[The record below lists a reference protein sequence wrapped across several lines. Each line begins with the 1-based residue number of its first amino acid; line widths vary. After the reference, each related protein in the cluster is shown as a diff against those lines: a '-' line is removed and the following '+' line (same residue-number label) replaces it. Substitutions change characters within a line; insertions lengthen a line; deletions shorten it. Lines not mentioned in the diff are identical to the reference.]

1 MIALCLLLLISSF
14 HYHCCWALNDLSG
27 VWCKMWLR
35 KARDYLMGSDTEE
48 EATTPPPQPP
58 KREVTTPQ
66 SGGKVSPAGSMK
78 AFPFPPTPIAE
89 PPEADLSHLT
99 EEERAQIESV
109 LARAKELQHKEEQ
122 RVRELEQDYTTLAET
137 VVQQAATKAPTPE
150 TAQKL
155 CPICHTTELPAVSGS
170 ERGASGAEGRVC
182 YDCERVV
189 CVACGSM
196 SPSSVKKGE
205 EWLCQMCQKRRH
217 LVLSSGAWYQ
227 SHKPTSPSH
236 SGVNFTRS
244 CSIEADPSATQLA
257 DQGNDERGAK
267 LERNWSLT
275 EDILQGFRDLL
286 GTGDIFPEL
295 DEPESIQ
302 ATQQQSHEELVKADE
317 EAQHYLPPVLFDKP
331 VTPTVQKPSISEQKQ
346 DAKETSKTDP
356 TSSKKP
362 SNSSTTRADETSG
375 RKIAIILGDE
385 TVNTS
390 SNKDIACKEP
400 PIVKSEEKTTLV
412 GESVDAN
419 AAKQLK
425 QSEHIHERPT
435 SLILQKEVSNS
446 EYRGG
451 QAKATE
457 MDQEDQEQGAKK
469 ETAKADRMRSP
480 LGAGVV
486 HGVMGPGQKGLSK
499 EQRQE
504 LIHKHT
510 VERVAPGGKH
520 HQKTT
525 KTRTHGSNVQELK
538 EYLSGSPKPAKKA
551 DQRQERKEKVVKSL
565 KDPKSLT
572 LDLSQAKKT
581 KDVAA
586 PAPAPASAPQQE
598 PLAEQPSQP
607 KRVAIG
613 ISPTEAT
620 EASRNEEDQT
630 KEKQWYEAD
639 EYVKSA
645 KAQEDLRKEL
655 QSLRRES
662 AASLALAI
670 VEKKDMASQEKMPDG
685 VEEDIDE
692 STPSSAD
699 SDSDDSKSSL
709 KKSKA
714 RANLSAILSPI
725 DDKDAPPEDDL
736 EEDDDRPKSKAEQQ
750 AELRAIRRQRPRT
763 PPGSCLSPI
772 EDFSP
777 PYEHAKPILSVSTTP
792 PYHSRLP
799 QEIPKIIVT
808 QRVSPEQSPPEKLQE
823 EFREEKDTSTSSNVV
838 TTVVTEPP
846 VPKEQTEKSKKNS
859 FESNDAK
866 QVLKSKK
873 NESTEKEKQPTHSV
887 FDRPERVSQRTI
899 MVKSKSGDF
908 PRSTVEMSSTQS
920 RTESQSAK
928 PDTSGASEPSSVG
941 ITSPTQ
947 MSSAAHAKGYSSD
960 SDASRPHRVRRRLPD
975 LPPGAT
981 PSLPKTGPEK
991 QRERQ
996 AAIESLQQKRKQER
1010 IKMETTDVTKAG
1022 ERSADRMT
1030 ERSTE
1035 RPVERTV
1042 ERTAGRTAERAAE
1055 RTVERT
1061 ADRTTDRSTE
1071 RKKMMDLEMAR
1082 KQVEKARLRAK
1093 LRAEGK
1099 LHLDSILSPPDDRG
1113 FYSDSEVSRTRAL
1126 SAEREAAAATSDQ
1139 EKSGIKDRTSEQ
1151 VDTYSL
1157 KSGWTYQPASAK
1169 EENNK
1174 SSSRDSEVAREGRAA
1189 RLEGVAGGDAAVPT
1203 RGRRERRE
1211 MRDDMTHDSRRSSR
1225 SSSPELPED
1234 ESYKAMMEKRINY
1247 ETVTDISEII
1257 KEIETDANRLFG
1269 LDELDSTEPSST
1281 QGRKGTSFPAQRRV
1295 PSLHDLLD
1303 DSSFPEEKQE
1313 KTTSAKELADE
1324 LEQSEEFKTLR
1335 KQLSESG
1342 SKITSPPV
1350 DSPRQAAS
1358 VESLRREERKQKAA
1372 VADAGGLKHAIAP
1385 PSATPS
1391 MPKKK
1396 HRRQGSDPLSRFSP
1410 IRETPGNEL
1419 HSSNS
1424 HDGFGRVYSLDP
1436 IAIESA
1442 RTTAEAGSSMTLPRT
1457 REASQSSLA
1466 QSRSP
1471 SQRSIIGNETMSQI
1485 EKAMH
1490 RRGSTSG
1497 DDDGKKSRIR
1507 YEILLEGK
1515 YKQVESVDKER
1526 LIQASASLD
1535 RGVSKS
1541 AWHVGSL
1548 ESIPG
1553 RNSAGHMRRGPR
1565 QMYAST
1571 SRLYSTVR
1579 KPTDLNIR
1587 ADSLPRR
1594 SRSRDYKDDSPV
1606 SPVGPP
1612 GSAPIS
1618 IPPRGSRRG
1627 DLPVGSAAMAHSFP
1641 DHEMFGRG
1649 RGYDDR
1655 QPFSDDE
1662 TYTGTFR
1669 LHDSVAQLSR
1679 DVWNEMDED
1688 DQPFMER
1695 LEEGGVTIL
1704 EQHRK
1709 RKAQRPTSMYEFP
1722 TRKYYLS
1729 RDPKDRSVQGN
1740 GLGLRVVGGK
1750 EIPGGRGEIG
1760 AYVARIY
1767 PGGVAEQVEGLFEGA
1782 QVLEWNGAKLTGK
1795 TYEEVLKIVSV
1806 SNGEIEIVIRSD
1818 FNMLS
1823 DTQHQSAADR
1833 KRSGFGPCRQYSKE
1847 SAVDPDQL
1855 AVQLATM
1862 REEKRPNNSDISSWS
1877 QHGHTASPSN
1887 IASPSLSTASST
1899 APSPILPASPA
1910 MARQAP
1916 RKLPS
1921 KEASKETDITG
1932 EIELQMRY
1940 DETTKDLIININR
1953 ARNLAAKDINGFSD
1967 PFVKVYLLPGRNA
1980 ENKRRTKYI
1989 PKTLNPEWN
1998 QTVIYK
2004 GITKEQLKSKTVE
2017 FTVWDYDRF
2026 TPNDFLGEVLID
2038 LSDASF
2044 LDNQPHWFTLYE
2056 HDENNSAELPKPKTL
2071 SPLTPSKTFRTHQ
2084 GKQVD
2089 LQKSRSH
2096 QSLITA
2102 AARRRY
2108 YKAQS
2113 LTNIHQDEPTYRYR
2127 RTRSSLG
2134 EELTSDRRLSL
2145 QHGYG
2150 VSLPFREVSPSRR
2163 LMQQHQAERRRAAP
2177 VGAHST
2183 QGPPPGARTRSRSR
2197 SPANHQGQQ
2206 PPPPGNQMS
2215 SVMSDSPLTYRKRF
2229 VNERHQPS
2237 SLARNHVSS
2246 SDTSIVQMRESP
2258 QTNIQNCSPENQPGI
2273 NSVCCM
2279 QLCNIYK
2286 NLLGEDESSH
2296 SEPATPR
2303 SAAERDRKVPSFHG
2317 KHDRDDLRK
2326 QVARKK
2332 LDSLGSSASS
2342 NGSLS
2347 SLQSGES
2354 SSTGYSGGAPPSG
2367 WPGRQNLSGMGRH
2380 HPQEDMQRHHINNQR
2395 REVSPTTEEVDEMFN
2410 STTRLERLPS
2420 SPRPT
2425 EQEGRK
2431 SPQYQTWDTIE
2442 QQVDSE
2448 GNRMMSSPKHTM
2460 YSQMAVGELGPGQ
2473 LMDPGSM
2480 GNPEVTAEVRLNLR
2494 TEIHDQGEMLM
2505 VHIVNVQNITYRF
2518 KSDDY
2523 LPDLYVKCYLVVG
2536 NRKVAKKKTRTC
2548 KSDREPEFNEMLK
2561 FDLEF
2566 GKSILQVNLL
2576 EDGGKFGRNTLIG
2589 ETLIWLDNVNLQHG
2603 VKAWYKLML
2612 QPMPRV
2618 SPDRL
2623 RASER

>member
-1 MIALCLLLLISSF
+1 
-14 HYHCCWALNDLSG
+14 
-27 VWCKMWLR
+27 MWLR
-35 KARDYLMGSDTEE
+35 KARDYLMGSDTED

-66 SGGKVSPAGSMK
+66 SGGKVSPGSMK

-99 EEERAQIESV
+99 EEERAQIEAV
-109 LARAKELQHKEEQ
+109 LARAKELQDKEEQ
-122 RVRELEQDYTTLAET
+122 RVRELEEDFTTLAET

-150 TAQKL
+150 TAKKL

-244 CSIEADPSATQLA
+244 SSIEADPSATQLA
-257 DQGNDERGAK
+257 AQVDDEKGPK

-295 DEPESIQ
+295 DEPESLQ
-302 ATQQQSHEELVKADE
+302 ANQQQSHKELVKADE

-331 VTPTVQKPSISEQKQ
+331 KTPTVQKPPLSEQTQ
-346 DAKETSKTDP
+346 DAKATSNTVP
-356 TSSKKP
+356 TSSTT
-362 SNSSTTRADETSG
+362 SNNSSTTKADKTAG
-375 RKIAIILGDE
+375 GKIAIILGDE

-390 SNKDIACKEP
+390 ANKDNSVACKET
-400 PIVKSEEKTTLV
+400 PIVTSEAKTTLV
-412 GESVDAN
+412 DEAVETN

-435 SLILQKEVSNS
+435 SLVLQKEVTNSS

-451 QAKATE
+451 QAKAME
-457 MDQEDQEQGAKK
+457 MDQDDQEQGAKK
-469 ETAKADRMRSP
+469 EPAKADRMRSP
-480 LGAGVV
+480 LGAGVI
-486 HGVMGPGQKGLSK
+486 HGAVGPGQKGLSK

-520 HQKTT
+520 QKTT
-525 KTRTHGSNVQELK
+525 KTRTQGSNVQELK
-538 EYLSGSPKPAKKA
+538 EYLSGSPKPTKKA
-551 DQRQERKEKVVKSL
+551 AQRQERKEKVVKSL

-581 KDVAA
+581 KDIAATATA
-586 PAPAPASAPQQE
+586 PAPAPAPQQE
-598 PLAEQPSQP
+598 PPPEQPSQP
-607 KRVAIG
+607 QRVAIG
-613 ISPTEAT
+613 VSPTEAT
-620 EASRNEEDQT
+620 ETSKTEEDQT

-655 QSLRRES
+655 QSLRREP

-692 STPSSAD
+692 RDTPSSAD
-699 SDSDDSKSSL
+699 SDSDDSKTSL

-714 RANLSAILSPI
+714 RSNLSAILSPI

-823 EFREEKDTSTSSNVV
+823 EFREEKDTSTSSTIV
-838 TTVVTEPP
+838 TAPS
-846 VPKEQTEKSKKNS
+846 VPTTQTEKSKKSEN
-859 FESNDAK
+859 NDAK
-866 QVLKSKK
+866 KVPKSKQI
-873 NESTEKEKQPTHSV
+873 ESTEKEKQPKHYV
-887 FDRPERVSQRTI
+887 FDRPERDSQRTI

-1010 IKMETTDVTKAG
+1010 IKMETTDSTKAA
-1022 ERSADRMT
+1022 ERSTDRMT

-1042 ERTAGRTAERAAE
+1042 ERPVERTAERTVERTAERTVERTAE

-1126 SAEREAAAATSDQ
+1126 SAERDAAAATSDQ
-1139 EKSGIKDRTSEQ
+1139 EKSGIKDRTPEQ
-1151 VDTYSL
+1151 ADNYAL

-1169 EENNK
+1169 AENK
-1174 SSSRDSEVAREGRAA
+1174 SSLQDSEATREVSAA
-1189 RLEGVAGGDAAVPT
+1189 RLEGVAAEDAAVPS

-1211 MRDDMTHDSRRSSR
+1211 MRDDVTHDSRRSSR

-1269 LDELDSTEPSST
+1269 LDELDSAEPSST
-1281 QGRKGTSFPAQRRV
+1281 QSRKGTSFPAQRRV

-1303 DSSFPEEKQE
+1303 DSSFPDEKQE
-1313 KTTSAKELADE
+1313 KTSSAKDLADE

-1358 VESLRREERKQKAA
+1358 VDSLRREEKKQKPA
-1372 VADAGGLKHAIAP
+1372 VTDAGGLKHTIAP
-1385 PSATPS
+1385 PSTTPS

-1410 IRETPGNEL
+1410 IRETPGNAEL

-1436 IAIESA
+1436 LGESA
-1442 RTTAEAGSSMTLPRT
+1442 RTIAEAGSSMTLPRT

-1526 LIQASASLD
+1526 LVQASTSLD

-1553 RNSAGHMRRGPR
+1553 RNSSGHMRRGPR

-1618 IPPRGSRRG
+1618 IPPRRSRRG

-1709 RKAQRPTSMYEFP
+1709 RKTQRPTSMYEFP

-1855 AVQLATM
+1855 AAQLATM
-1862 REEKRPNNSDISSWS
+1862 REEKQPNSDISSWS

-2071 SPLTPSKTFRTHQ
+2071 SPLTPSKAFHTHQ

-2102 AARRRY
+2102 ADEEEYEKARRRY

-2113 LTNIHQDEPTYRYR
+2113 LTNIHQDEATYRYR

-2150 VSLPFREVSPSRR
+2150 VSLPFREVSPSHR
-2163 LMQQHQAERRRAAP
+2163 LMQQHHQQQQQQQAERRRAP

-2258 QTNIQNCSPENQPGI
+2258 Q
-2273 NSVCCM
+2273 M
-2279 QLCNIYK
+2279 

-2380 HPQEDMQRHHINNQR
+2380 PPQEDMQRHHINNQR

-2410 STTRLERLPS
+2410 STTRLERMP

-2494 TEIHDQGEMLM
+2494 TEINEQGEMLM

>member
-1 MIALCLLLLISSF
+1 
-14 HYHCCWALNDLSG
+14 
-27 VWCKMWLR
+27 MWLR
-35 KARDYLMGSDTEE
+35 KARDYLMGSDTED

-66 SGGKVSPAGSMK
+66 SGGKVSPGSMK

-99 EEERAQIESV
+99 EEERAQIEAV
-109 LARAKELQHKEEQ
+109 LARAKELQEKEEQ
-122 RVRELEQDYTTLAET
+122 RVRELEEDFTTLAET

-244 CSIEADPSATQLA
+244 SSIEADPSATQLA
-257 DQGNDERGAK
+257 AGDDEKGPK

-295 DEPESIQ
+295 DEPESLQ
-302 ATQQQSHEELVKADE
+302 ANQQQSHEELVKADE

-331 VTPTVQKPSISEQKQ
+331 KTPTVQKPPLSEQTH
-346 DAKETSKTDP
+346 DAKATSNTVP
-356 TSSKKP
+356 TSSEK
-362 SNSSTTRADETSG
+362 SNNSSTTKADKTAG
-375 RKIAIILGDE
+375 GKIAIILGDE

-390 SNKDIACKEP
+390 ANKDNSVACTETP
-400 PIVKSEEKTTLV
+400 TVTSEEKTTLV
-412 GESVDAN
+412 DEAVETN
-419 AAKQLK
+419 AAHQLK

-435 SLILQKEVSNS
+435 SLILQKEVTNSS

-451 QAKATE
+451 QAKVME
-457 MDQEDQEQGAKK
+457 MDQDDQEQGAKK
-469 ETAKADRMRSP
+469 EHAKADRMRSP
-480 LGAGVV
+480 LGAGVI
-486 HGVMGPGQKGLSK
+486 HGAVGPGQKGLSK

-520 HQKTT
+520 QKTT

-538 EYLSGSPKPAKKA
+538 EYLSGSPKPTKKA
-551 DQRQERKEKVVKSL
+551 AQRQERKEKVVKSL

-581 KDVAA
+581 KDIAATATA
-586 PAPAPASAPQQE
+586 PAPAPAPAPQQE
-598 PLAEQPSQP
+598 PPPEQPSQP
-607 KRVAIG
+607 QRVAIG
-613 ISPTEAT
+613 VSPTEAT
-620 EASRNEEDQT
+620 ETSKTEEDQT

-655 QSLRRES
+655 QSLRREP

-670 VEKKDMASQEKMPDG
+670 VEKRDMASQEKMPDG

-692 STPSSAD
+692 RDTPSSAD
-699 SDSDDSKSSL
+699 SDSDDSKTSL

-714 RANLSAILSPI
+714 RSNLSAILSPI

-823 EFREEKDTSTSSNVV
+823 EFREDKNTSTSS
-838 TTVVTEPP
+838 TVVTASP
-846 VPKEQTEKSKKNS
+846 VPTTQTEKSKKSEN
-859 FESNDAK
+859 NNAK
-866 QVLKSKK
+866 KVLKSKK
-873 NESTEKEKQPTHSV
+873 TESTEKEKQPSHYV
-887 FDRPERVSQRTI
+887 FDRPERDSQRTI

-1010 IKMETTDVTKAG
+1010 IKMETTDSTKAA
-1022 ERSADRMT
+1022 ERSTDRMT

-1035 RPVERTV
+1035 QPVERTAERPVERTAERTV
-1042 ERTAGRTAERAAE
+1042 ERTAERTVERTAE

-1126 SAEREAAAATSDQ
+1126 SAERDAAAATSDQ
-1139 EKSGIKDRTSEQ
+1139 EKSGIKDKTPKQADS
-1151 VDTYSL
+1151 YSL

-1169 EENNK
+1169 AENK
-1174 SSSRDSEVAREGRAA
+1174 SSLRDSEATREVSAA
-1189 RLEGVAGGDAAVPT
+1189 RLEDVAAENAAVPS

-1211 MRDDMTHDSRRSSR
+1211 MRDDVTHDSRRSSR

-1269 LDELDSTEPSST
+1269 LDELDSAEPSST
-1281 QGRKGTSFPAQRRV
+1281 QSRKGTSFPAQRRV

-1303 DSSFPEEKQE
+1303 DSSFPDEKQE
-1313 KTTSAKELADE
+1313 KTSSAKDLADE

-1350 DSPRQAAS
+1350 DSPRQVAS
-1358 VESLRREERKQKAA
+1358 VESLRREERKQKPA
-1372 VADAGGLKHAIAP
+1372 VTDAGGLKHTIAP
-1385 PSATPS
+1385 PSTTPS

-1410 IRETPGNEL
+1410 IRETPGNAEL

-1436 IAIESA
+1436 LGENA
-1442 RTTAEAGSSMTLPRT
+1442 RTIAEAGSSMTLPRT

-1526 LIQASASLD
+1526 LVQASTSLD

-1553 RNSAGHMRRGPR
+1553 RNSSGHMRRGPR

-1618 IPPRGSRRG
+1618 IPPRRSRRG

-1833 KRSGFGPCRQYSKE
+1833 KRSGF
-1847 SAVDPDQL
+1847 
-1855 AVQLATM
+1855 
-1862 REEKRPNNSDISSWS
+1862 
-1877 QHGHTASPSN
+1877 
-1887 IASPSLSTASST
+1887 

-2071 SPLTPSKTFRTHQ
+2071 SPLTPSKAFHTHQ

-2102 AARRRY
+2102 ADEEEYEKARRRY

-2113 LTNIHQDEPTYRYR
+2113 LTNIHQDEATYRYR

-2163 LMQQHQAERRRAAP
+2163 LIQQHHQQQHQQQAERRRAP

-2206 PPPPGNQMS
+2206 PPPPGNQMP

-2258 QTNIQNCSPENQPGI
+2258 Q
-2273 NSVCCM
+2273 M
-2279 QLCNIYK
+2279 

-2380 HPQEDMQRHHINNQR
+2380 PPQEDMQRHHINNQR

-2410 STTRLERLPS
+2410 STTRLERMP

-2460 YSQMAVGELGPGQ
+2460 FSQMAVGELGPGQ

-2494 TEIHDQGEMLM
+2494 TEIHEQGEMLM

>member
-1 MIALCLLLLISSF
+1 
-14 HYHCCWALNDLSG
+14 
-27 VWCKMWLR
+27 MWLR
-35 KARDYLMGSDTEE
+35 KARDYLMGSDTED

-66 SGGKVSPAGSMK
+66 SGGKVSPGSMK

-99 EEERAQIESV
+99 EEERAQIEAV
-109 LARAKELQHKEEQ
+109 LARAKELQDKEEQ
-122 RVRELEQDYTTLAET
+122 RVRELEEDFTTLAET

-150 TAQKL
+150 TAKKL

-244 CSIEADPSATQLA
+244 SSIEADPSATQLA
-257 DQGNDERGAK
+257 AQVDDEKGPK

-295 DEPESIQ
+295 DEPESLQ
-302 ATQQQSHEELVKADE
+302 ANQQQSHKELVKADE

-331 VTPTVQKPSISEQKQ
+331 KTPTVQKPPLSEQTQ
-346 DAKETSKTDP
+346 DAKATSNTVP
-356 TSSKKP
+356 TSSTT
-362 SNSSTTRADETSG
+362 SNNSSTTKADKTAG
-375 RKIAIILGDE
+375 GKIAIILGDE

-390 SNKDIACKEP
+390 ANKDNSVACKET
-400 PIVKSEEKTTLV
+400 PIVTSEAKTTLV
-412 GESVDAN
+412 DEAVETN

-435 SLILQKEVSNS
+435 SLVLQKEVTNSS

-451 QAKATE
+451 QAKAME
-457 MDQEDQEQGAKK
+457 MDQDDQEQGAKK
-469 ETAKADRMRSP
+469 EPAKADRMRSP
-480 LGAGVV
+480 LGAGVI
-486 HGVMGPGQKGLSK
+486 HGAVGPGQKGLSK

-520 HQKTT
+520 QKTT
-525 KTRTHGSNVQELK
+525 KTRTQGSNVQELK
-538 EYLSGSPKPAKKA
+538 EYLSGSPKPTKKA
-551 DQRQERKEKVVKSL
+551 AQRQERKEKVVKSL

-581 KDVAA
+581 KDIAATATA
-586 PAPAPASAPQQE
+586 PAPAPAPQQE
-598 PLAEQPSQP
+598 PPPEQPSQP
-607 KRVAIG
+607 QRVAIG
-613 ISPTEAT
+613 VSPTEAT
-620 EASRNEEDQT
+620 ETSKTEEDQT

-655 QSLRRES
+655 QSLRREP

-692 STPSSAD
+692 RDTPSSAD
-699 SDSDDSKSSL
+699 SDSDDSKTSL

-714 RANLSAILSPI
+714 RSNLSAILSPI

-823 EFREEKDTSTSSNVV
+823 EFREEKDTSTSSTIV
-838 TTVVTEPP
+838 TAPS
-846 VPKEQTEKSKKNS
+846 VPTTQTEKSKKSEN
-859 FESNDAK
+859 NDAK
-866 QVLKSKK
+866 KVPKSKQI
-873 NESTEKEKQPTHSV
+873 ESTEKEKQPKHYV
-887 FDRPERVSQRTI
+887 FDRPERDSQRTI

-1010 IKMETTDVTKAG
+1010 IKMETTDSTKAA
-1022 ERSADRMT
+1022 ERSTDRMT

-1042 ERTAGRTAERAAE
+1042 ERPVERTAERTVERTAERTVERTAE

-1126 SAEREAAAATSDQ
+1126 SAERDAAAATSDQ
-1139 EKSGIKDRTSEQ
+1139 EKSGIKDRTPEQ
-1151 VDTYSL
+1151 ADNYAL

-1169 EENNK
+1169 AENK
-1174 SSSRDSEVAREGRAA
+1174 SSLQDSEATREVSAA
-1189 RLEGVAGGDAAVPT
+1189 RLEGVAAEDAAVPS

-1211 MRDDMTHDSRRSSR
+1211 MRDDVTHDSRRSSR

-1269 LDELDSTEPSST
+1269 LDELDSAEPSST
-1281 QGRKGTSFPAQRRV
+1281 QSRKGTSFPAQRRV

-1303 DSSFPEEKQE
+1303 DSSFPDEKQE
-1313 KTTSAKELADE
+1313 KTSSAKDLADE

-1358 VESLRREERKQKAA
+1358 VDSLRREEKKQKPA
-1372 VADAGGLKHAIAP
+1372 VTDAGGLKHTIAP
-1385 PSATPS
+1385 PSTTPS

-1410 IRETPGNEL
+1410 IRETPGNAEL

-1436 IAIESA
+1436 LGESA
-1442 RTTAEAGSSMTLPRT
+1442 RTIAEAGSSMTLPRT

-1526 LIQASASLD
+1526 LVQASTSLD

-1553 RNSAGHMRRGPR
+1553 RNSSGHMRRGPR

-1618 IPPRGSRRG
+1618 IPPRRSRRG

-1709 RKAQRPTSMYEFP
+1709 RKTQRPTSMYEFP

-1855 AVQLATM
+1855 AAQLATM
-1862 REEKRPNNSDISSWS
+1862 REEKQPNSDISSWS

-2071 SPLTPSKTFRTHQ
+2071 SPLTPSKAFHTHQ

-2102 AARRRY
+2102 ADEEEYEKARRRY

-2113 LTNIHQDEPTYRYR
+2113 LTNIHQDEATYRYR

-2150 VSLPFREVSPSRR
+2150 VSLPFREVSPSHR
-2163 LMQQHQAERRRAAP
+2163 LMQQHHQQQQQQQAERRRAP

-2258 QTNIQNCSPENQPGI
+2258 QMNIQNCSPENQPGI

-2303 SAAERDRKVPSFHG
+2303 SAAERDRKVPSFH
-2317 KHDRDDLRK
+2317 
-2326 QVARKK
+2326 A
-2332 LDSLGSSASS
+2332 
-2342 NGSLS
+2342 
-2347 SLQSGES
+2347 
-2354 SSTGYSGGAPPSG
+2354 
-2367 WPGRQNLSGMGRH
+2367 
-2380 HPQEDMQRHHINNQR
+2380 
-2395 REVSPTTEEVDEMFN
+2395 
-2410 STTRLERLPS
+2410 
-2420 SPRPT
+2420 
-2425 EQEGRK
+2425 
-2431 SPQYQTWDTIE
+2431 
-2442 QQVDSE
+2442 
-2448 GNRMMSSPKHTM
+2448 
-2460 YSQMAVGELGPGQ
+2460 
-2473 LMDPGSM
+2473 
-2480 GNPEVTAEVRLNLR
+2480 
-2494 TEIHDQGEMLM
+2494 
-2505 VHIVNVQNITYRF
+2505 
-2518 KSDDY
+2518 
-2523 LPDLYVKCYLVVG
+2523 
-2536 NRKVAKKKTRTC
+2536 
-2548 KSDREPEFNEMLK
+2548 
-2561 FDLEF
+2561 
-2566 GKSILQVNLL
+2566 
-2576 EDGGKFGRNTLIG
+2576 
-2589 ETLIWLDNVNLQHG
+2589 
-2603 VKAWYKLML
+2603 
-2612 QPMPRV
+2612 
-2618 SPDRL
+2618 
-2623 RASER
+2623 